1 MSHPPSQT
9 PSRDGYW
16 FEHLNDDIALVR
28 DGRQVRL
35 ARLQPPWLVVDQT
48 IATLIVSSGWPGRL
62 WRARVTELGDMSGL
76 VANPGYWRAAAMELL
91 EELPLSVLFG
101 AHGERVVAL
110 LEQIQAL
117 SRTQAECLAA
127 NLDPDAGHAYGR
139 AWLRW
144 SEAQGQQRS
153 TPADDW
159 EGTLAAPGARGKDKS
174 PIHSGFLLVHDQL
187 RRRALALDGDQA
199 IVIETDE
206 DGETE
211 EMLAPL
217 WQDVSDALLYA
228 AWRRARRNT
237 WTRGRGGAH
246 ARVAGLLRAG

>member
-1 MSHPPSQT
+1 MDARPLAILPRPEHGTVLHHVPSSSQT

-159 EGTLAAPGARGKDKS
+159 EGTLAAP
-174 PIHSGFLLVHDQL
+174 
-187 RRRALALDGDQA
+187 
-199 IVIETDE
+199 
-206 DGETE
+206 
-211 EMLAPL
+211 
-217 WQDVSDALLYA
+217 
-228 AWRRARRNT
+228 ARRTNRPFIPVSCWFMT
-237 WTRGRGGAH
+237 SCAV
-246 ARVAGLLRAG
+246 ARWRSTAIRPS

>member
-1 MSHPPSQT
+1 MHARWLYSPRPEHGTVLHHVPSSSQT

-127 NLDPDAGHAYGR
+127 NLDPTPATPTAGPGCAGPRRKGSSGPRRRTTGKARWPRPAR
-139 AWLRW
+139 AARTNRPFIPVSCWFMTSCAVARW
-144 SEAQGQQRS
+144 RS
-153 TPADDW
+153 T
-159 EGTLAAPGARGKDKS
+159 
-174 PIHSGFLLVHDQL
+174 
-187 RRRALALDGDQA
+187 A
-199 IVIETDE
+199 IR
-206 DGETE
+206 
-211 EMLAPL
+211 P
-217 WQDVSDALLYA
+217 S
-228 AWRRARRNT
+228 
-237 WTRGRGGAH
+237 
-246 ARVAGLLRAG
+246 

>member
-9 PSRDGYW
+9 SSRDGYW

-127 NLDPDAGHAYGR
+127 NLDPDAGHAYG
-139 AWLRW
+139 
-144 SEAQGQQRS
+144 QG
-153 TPADDW
+153 
-159 EGTLAAPGARGKDKS
+159 LAALVRGARAAA
-174 PIHSGFLLVHDQL
+174 VHAGGRL
-187 RRRALALDGDQA
+187 GRHAGRA
-199 IVIETDE
+199 
-206 DGETE
+206 
-211 EMLAPL
+211 
-217 WQDVSDALLYA
+217 
-228 AWRRARRNT
+228 RRARQ
-237 WTRGRGGAH
+237 GQIAH
-246 ARVAGLLRAG
+246 SFRFPAGS

>member
-1 MSHPPSQT
+1 M
-9 PSRDGYW
+9 
-16 FEHLNDDIALVR
+16 R

-159 EGTLAAPGARGKDKS
+159 EGTLP
-174 PIHSGFLLVHDQL
+174 
-187 RRRALALDGDQA
+187 RRRAARTNRPFIPVSCWFMTSCAVARWRSTA
-199 IVIETDE
+199 IR
-206 DGETE
+206 
-211 EMLAPL
+211 P
-217 WQDVSDALLYA
+217 S
-228 AWRRARRNT
+228 
-237 WTRGRGGAH
+237 
-246 ARVAGLLRAG
+246 